1 MLNPKTL
8 AKLSPEGRKAILNM
22 EAKLEEIK
30 QEQEV
35 LDLLLERFK

>member
-8 AKLSPEGRKAILNM
+8 AKLTPAGRKAILNM
-22 EAKLEEIK
+22 ESKLEEIK

-35 LDLLLERFK
+35 LELLLERYK